1 MGVHGYGTVYRRTDT
16 LFNKRY
22 RGCGEILFAGLAA
35 FFAAGLTI
43 SLLTKVR
50 GQNEGQRRRFLGA
63 AVLAGYLCML
73 LFITFLSREPGSR
86 DGIDWMPFSTLG
98 SGPRGD
104 AFVLENVLLFVP
116 FGVLLPVVSVKM
128 RRVWSTLCMGC
139 AVSLS
144 IELFQFLTKEDM
156 PRQTMCSPMCWGRF
170 WGMPVMQYF
179 AAARK
184 NTCNLAALI
193 V

>member
-1 MGVHGYGTVYRRTDT
+1 MGQYT
-16 LFNKRY
+16 
-22 RGCGEILFAGLAA
+22 GELIHYLIRDIADVGKYFFAGLAA

-144 IELFQFLTKEDM
+144 IELFQFLTK
-156 PRQTMCSPMCWGRF
+156 RGYAQTDDVLTNVLGTILGYAGYAVFCRCKVSC
-170 WGMPVMQYF
+170 
-179 AAARK
+179 K
-184 NTCNLAALI
+184 IKCNKSK
-193 V
+193 